1 MSLVSDSTSPE
12 RMTFEAGREFE
23 IRYEN
28 RFRRIREAATSAAKE
43 LALSRSAASTPVELD
58 SEVARIAREKLHPHG
73 CDLVV
78 CRKEEGVTRFLIRVR
93 STGKEYDLIKSFF
106 HSDNGL
112 VCRWKRDCGATPDI
126 ICPWLCHRQQIS
138 E

>member
-1 MSLVSDSTSPE
+1 MSLVSDAMSPGG
-12 RMTFEAGREFE
+12 MIFEAGRELE

-28 RFRRIREAATSAAKE
+28 RFRRIREAARAAAKE
-43 LALSRSAASTPVELD
+43 ISLFRLAAFTPAELD
-58 SEVARIAREKLHPHG
+58 AEVARIAQEKFHAHG

-78 CRKEEGVTRFLIRVR
+78 CRREQGMTRFLIRVR

-112 VCRWKRDCGATPDI
+112 SLQTEP
-126 ICPWLCHRQQIS
+126 
-138 E
+138 

>member
-1 MSLVSDSTSPE
+1 MGLVSDPMSPGA
-12 RMTFEAGREFE
+12 MISEAGREFE

-28 RFRRIREAATSAAKE
+28 RFHRLREAARSAAKE
-43 LALSRSAASTPVELD
+43 LTLSRSAASTPAELD
-58 SEVARIAREKLHPHG
+58 AEVARIAREKLHPHG

-112 VCRWKRDCGATPDI
+112 NLQTEG
-126 ICPWLCHRQQIS
+126 
-138 E
+138 

>member
-1 MSLVSDSTSPE
+1 MSLVSDSTSPGGA
-12 RMTFEAGREFE
+12 TFEAGREFE

-28 RFRRIREAATSAAKE
+28 RFRRIREAAGSAAKE
-43 LALSRSAASTPVELD
+43 LALSRPAECTSAELD
-58 SEVARIAREKLHPHG
+58 AQVARIAREKLHPHG

-78 CRKEEGVTRFLIRVR
+78 CHKEEGVTRFLIRVR

-112 VCRWKRDCGATPDI
+112 GLRTEA
-126 ICPWLCHRQQIS
+126 
-138 E
+138 

>member
-1 MSLVSDSTSPE
+1 
-12 RMTFEAGREFE
+12 MTFETGREFE

-28 RFRRIREAATSAAKE
+28 RFRRIREAARSAAKE
-43 LALSRSAASTPVELD
+43 LTHFCSRPATAAELD
-58 SEVARIAREKLHPHG
+58 AEVARIAQEKLHPHG

-78 CRKEEGVTRFLIRVR
+78 FRKDKGATRFLIRVL

-112 VCRWKRDCGATPDI
+112 SPQTEA
-126 ICPWLCHRQQIS
+126 
-138 E
+138 

>member
-1 MSLVSDSTSPE
+1 MSFVSSPMLPGGLTLGA
-12 RMTFEAGREFE
+12 RREFE

-28 RFRRIREAATSAAKE
+28 RFRRIRQAARSAAKE
-43 LALSRSAASTPVELD
+43 LTPSRRAASTPAELD
-58 SEVARIAREKLHPHG
+58 AEVARIAQEKLHAHG

-78 CRKEEGVTRFLIRVR
+78 CRKEKGVTRFLIRIG

-112 VCRWKRDCGATPDI
+112 
-126 ICPWLCHRQQIS
+126 S
-138 E
+138 EQMEA

>member
-1 MSLVSDSTSPE
+1 MSLVSDPMSPGE
-12 RMTFEAGREFE
+12 MTFEAAREFE

-28 RFRRIREAATSAAKE
+28 RFHKIRDAARSAAKE
-43 LALSRSAASTPVELD
+43 LALSRSAASTPAELD
-58 SEVARIAREKLHPHG
+58 AEVARIAQEKLHPHG
-73 CDLVV
+73 CDLIV
-78 CRKEEGVTRFLIRVR
+78 CRKEGGVTRFLVRVR

-112 VCRWKRDCGATPDI
+112 CLRTQRDCPIRPVMLHCG
-126 ICPWLCHRQQIS
+126 RQQIS

>member
-1 MSLVSDSTSPE
+1 MSPE
-12 RMTFEAGREFE
+12 RMIFGASREFE

-28 RFRRIREAATSAAKE
+28 RFRRIREAARSAAKE
-43 LALSRSAASTPVELD
+43 LTLSRSAASTPTELD
-58 SEVARIAREKLHPHG
+58 AEVARIAREKLHPHG

-78 CRKEEGVTRFLIRVR
+78 WRKEKGVTRFLIRVW

-112 VCRWKRDCGATPDI
+112 GLRTEA
-126 ICPWLCHRQQIS
+126 
-138 E
+138 

>member
-1 MSLVSDSTSPE
+1 MSLVSDLMSPE
-12 RMTFEAGREFE
+12 AMTFEAGRECE

-28 RFRRIREAATSAAKE
+28 RFRRIREAAKSAAKE
-43 LALSRSAASTPVELD
+43 LALSRSATSTPAELD
-58 SEVARIAREKLHPHG
+58 AAVARIAQEKLHPHG

-78 CRKEEGVTRFLIRVR
+78 CRQEEGATRFLIKVR

-112 VCRWKRDCGATPDI
+112 NLQTEA
-126 ICPWLCHRQQIS
+126 
-138 E
+138 

>member
-1 MSLVSDSTSPE
+1 MSPRGTIS
-12 RMTFEAGREFE
+12 EAAREFE
-23 IRYEN
+23 RNYESRYRGIRQ
-28 RFRRIREAATSAAKE
+28 AARSAAEE
-43 LALSRSAASTPVELD
+43 LSLFRSAASTAAELD
-58 SEVARIAREKLHPHG
+58 AEVARIAEEKLHPHG

-112 VCRWKRDCGATPDI
+112 NLQTEA
-126 ICPWLCHRQQIS
+126 
-138 E
+138 